1 MKTQKYQIL
10 IQGLVDKSW
19 TSYFA
24 GMILTVKAP
33 GVTSLSGEL
42 ADQSALYG
50 LLSKIRDL
58 NIGLMSVQL
67 LDSDGVT
74 PSECRRC
81 RLKKPAAGQNKNCN
95 GTRTGRKK

>member
-10 IQGLVDKSW
+10 IQGLIDKSW
-19 TSYFA
+19 ASYFT
-24 GMILTVKAP
+24 GMILTVKST

-50 LLSKIRDL
+50 LLNKIRDV
-58 NIGLMSVQL
+58 NIGLISVQL

-74 PSECRRC
+74 PIECRRC
-81 RLKKPAAGQNKNCN
+81 RLNEPAAGQNNNCN
-95 GTRTGRKK
+95 GTKTGRKK